1 MDLSLKQQ
9 LLDVPELRRRLR
21 QLRWFTR
28 AFQENAELIATHLDL
43 HFTISDRR
51 LQQAFFHWVTA
62 ITPIEQDPTFDK
74 ADRIVFMG
82 GLALR
87 ELWRA
92 RPAALIGDARPEQAG
107 DDVTAQIAHSWPE
120 GFLYTNF
127 CICSIAAVHEQ
138 EFGEPRRLHDA
149 AFDLRTWWSYR
160 ENVSEDPGI
169 SIAFLDRFLGIEP
182 NWRFP
187 GDPRRRVHVRRPL
200 GAGPRSVDAD
210 RDEPMPARSHI

>member
-1 MDLSLKQQ
+1 MDLILKQQ
-9 LLDVPELRRRLR
+9 LLEVPELRRRLQ

-28 AFQENAELIATHLDL
+28 MFQKNAELIKDELDL
-43 HFTISDRR
+43 HFTIHERR
-51 LQQAFFHWVTA
+51 LQQAFFGWVAA
-62 ITPIEQDPTFDK
+62 ITSIEQDPSLDK

-87 ELWRA
+87 ALWRA
-92 RPAALIGDARPEQAG
+92 RPARVIGGVRPSRSG
-107 DDVTAQIAHSWPE
+107 NDITAQIAHSWPE
-120 GFLYTNF
+120 GFLYTSF

-138 EFGEPRRLHDA
+138 EFGEPRQLHDA
-149 AFDLRTWWSYR
+149 VLDLRTWWSYR

-187 GDPRRRVHVRRPL
+187 ADPRSRIHVRN
-200 GAGPRSVDAD
+200 
-210 RDEPMPARSHI
+210 